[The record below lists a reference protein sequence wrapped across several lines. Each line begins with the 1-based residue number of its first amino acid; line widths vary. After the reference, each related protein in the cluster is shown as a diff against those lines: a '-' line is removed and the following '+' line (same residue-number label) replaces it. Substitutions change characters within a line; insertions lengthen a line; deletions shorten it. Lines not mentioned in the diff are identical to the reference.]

1 MDLSKGLDRPLTIL
15 FFLSCQINV
24 FNYQLLVVISQHLG
38 TVNPY
43 LALKHIFGKKKNSS
57 DF

>member
-43 LALKHIFGKKKNSS
+43 LALKHIFGKKNSS